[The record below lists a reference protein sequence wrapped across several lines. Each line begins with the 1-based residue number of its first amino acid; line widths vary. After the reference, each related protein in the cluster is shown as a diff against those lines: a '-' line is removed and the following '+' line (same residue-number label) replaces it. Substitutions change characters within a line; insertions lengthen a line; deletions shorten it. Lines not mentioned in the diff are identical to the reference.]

1 VNLFPARK
9 KNKLMSEMPVVRAQD
24 ARIFDFQAVGRD
36 ERALNIARG

>member
-9 KNKLMSEMPVVRAQD
+9 KNKLMSEMPVVRAHD